1 MLSRSRAGTEHE
13 IEHDADARDRLERFV
28 MTDVNANDIRD
39 VIQGIARHADETLR
53 NQTEADLEQYW
64 FFSWDGSRSAEWNT
78 YEFTKL
84 LELYRRQCRRWE
96 EMHNGSCCVVER
108 VRDKYLMP
116 KIREFIPAL
125 AAHSS

>member
-64 FFSWDGSRSAEWNT
+64 FSRGMAADPLSGTPMSSRNSWNYIGANVAVGRKCTTA
-78 YEFTKL
+78 
-84 LELYRRQCRRWE
+84 
-96 EMHNGSCCVVER
+96 
-108 VRDKYLMP
+108 
-116 KIREFIPAL
+116 PA
-125 AAHSS
+125 AW